1 MYLSFLYF
9 LSYNFAWSTFLCPSP
24 SLFLSLSASLLNL
37 LSDLTTC
44 NLAQYK
50 IIFNIDICSNLSRQ
64 GSYESN
70 LNRKEE
76 NERISVQFDKP
87 KTTFDS
93 INSNLKATYEQLSIP
108 VSNVNRSSRDRN
120 TRSSME
126 YGLPD
131 DVENGES
138 DDDEF
143 GRSGVPDEDVLGTGG
158 WGTIESQA
166 FRCVEK

>member
-1 MYLSFLYF
+1 MRGPLSSVPLPLSF
-9 LSYNFAWSTFLCPSP
+9 S
-24 SLFLSLSASLLNL
+24 LSLPPFSVCFLILL
-37 LSDLTTC
+37 
-44 NLAQYK
+44 LALWP
-50 IIFNIDICSNLSRQ
+50 NITCSNLSRQ
-64 GSYESN
+64 GSYETN

-138 DDDEF
+138 EDDEF